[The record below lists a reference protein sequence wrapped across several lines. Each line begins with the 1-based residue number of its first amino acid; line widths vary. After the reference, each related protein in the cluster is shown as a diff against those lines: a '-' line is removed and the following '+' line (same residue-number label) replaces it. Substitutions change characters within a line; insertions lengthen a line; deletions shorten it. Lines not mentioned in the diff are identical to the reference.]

1 MKIPDPTKRF
11 VCNHCKRETS
21 HWPISSGQV
30 REKPI
35 KRKGSEYSYQTYEV
49 MECRD
54 CKSLTLCIDTRI
66 NPGPMSG
73 DSYIHKTD
81 FYPPRLTR
89 ERPNWLKKINPHLKK
104 LLEETY
110 QALDSSLLC
119 VASIGIRTVLDR
131 MILDKVG
138 DVGSFKNK
146 LNALEEKRI
155 VDAEEKEMLLAVID
169 AGSASVHRG
178 FNPTKKIITQMT
190 DIMEKVLYRIYIEP
204 KEKTL
209 LLKKVGSIRKQTP
222 RRKKQTK

>member
-1 MKIPDPTKRF
+1 MKVPLTKRF

-30 REKPI
+30 RKEPV

-49 MECRD
+49 MECGD

-66 NPGPMSG
+66 HPGPMIG
-73 DSYIHKTD
+73 DSYVRKTD

-89 ERPNWLKKINPHLKK
+89 ERPNWLKKINPQLKK
-104 LLEETY
+104 LLEEIY

-119 VASIGIRTVLDR
+119 VASTGIRTVLDR

-146 LNALEEKRI
+146 LNALEEKGI
-155 VDAEEKEMLLAVID
+155 VDTEEKEMLFAVID

-178 FNPTKKIITQMT
+178 FNPTKTIITKMT
-190 DIMEKVLYRIYIEP
+190 DIMERVLYWIYIEP

-209 LLKKVGSIRKQTP
+209 LLKKAGSIRKQTP
-222 RRKKQTK
+222 RRMKQNR